1 MGNVIIFELKK
12 FVSSKKNFIFIVV
25 LALIIGIW
33 VTLNSS
39 IDTNMN
45 DSKEQMMI
53 NDIEGLRGKISI
65 DDNEDNEAIIKII
78 SKYKNDLKLW
88 QERLAAY
95 QKKDYNEYLRKE
107 IEINEDEI
115 QNKKNGTAIGGR
127 DIEDLENENK
137 INKILID
144 ENLKPINQNVSM
156 EGFNFIRLLGTAPIA
171 IIFMIVMIT
180 LTAGTISS
188 EYDRGT
194 WKLLFTQPI
203 LRWKIVL
210 GKWISALIINILV
223 ITVIPTIYF
232 LVLGIVNGFGAVSY
246 PVQYFIDGTVQ
257 YIPISSFVLKEI
269 LMAFII
275 IVFLTTFSLF
285 ISKLNKT
292 TAGAVS
298 VSIIISVALYMLSSS
313 GILKEINIINPFSY
327 VDISNV
333 LSGAVESV
341 AMFSILQ
348 FSAIYLIFISAIL
361 FIITILLNKFVSS

>member
-1 MGNVIIFELKK
+1 MGTVVIFELKK
-12 FVSSKKNFIFIVV
+12 FVSSKKNFIFIAVMV
-25 LALIIGIW
+25 LIIGIW
-33 VTLNSS
+33 VTLNSNIDSS
-39 IDTNMN
+39 INS
-45 DSKEQMMI
+45 SKEQVMI
-53 NDIEGLRGKISI
+53 NDIEDLKGQISI
-65 DDNEDNEAIIKII
+65 DDNTDNEALKKII

-156 EGFNFIRLLGTAPIA
+156 EGFNFIRLLGTSPIA
-171 IIFMIVMIT
+171 IIFMIVIIT
-180 LTAGTISS
+180 LTAGIISS
-188 EYDRGT
+188 EYDHGT

-203 LRWKIVL
+203 SRWKIIV

-232 LVLGIVNGFGAVSY
+232 LVLGIVNGFGAISY
-246 PVQYFIDGTVQ
+246 PVQYLIDGTVQ
-257 YIPISSFVLKEI
+257 YVPIASFILKEI
-269 LMAFII
+269 FMAFIT

-285 ISKLNKT
+285 ISRLNKT
-292 TAGAVS
+292 TTGAVS

-313 GILKEINIINPFSY
+313 GILKQFNIINPFSY

-333 LSGAVESV
+333 LSGTLETIVI
-341 AMFSILQ
+341 FPILQ
-348 FSAIYLIFISAIL
+348 FSSAYLIFISVIL
-361 FIITILLNKFVSS
+361 FIITILLNKFASS

>member
-1 MGNVIIFELKK
+1 MGTVIIFEFKK
-12 FVSSKKNFIFIVV
+12 FISSKKNFILIAV
-25 LALIIGIW
+25 LALLIGIW
-33 VTLNSS
+33 ATLNSN
-39 IDTNMN
+39 IDVTIN

-53 NDIEGLRGKISI
+53 NDIEGLKGQISI
-65 DDNEDNEAIIKII
+65 NDNENDEGLIKII

-88 QERLAAY
+88 EERLVAY

-107 IEINEDEI
+107 IEINEDQI
-115 QNKKNGTAIGGR
+115 QNKKDGTVIGGR
-127 DIEDLENENK
+127 DIEGLENENK

-144 ENLKPINQNVSM
+144 KNLKPINQNVSM
-156 EGFNFIRLLGTAPIA
+156 EGFNFIRLLGTSPIA

-180 LTAGTISS
+180 LTAGTISN
-188 EYDRGT
+188 EYDNGT

-203 LRWKIVL
+203 SRWKIIC

-232 LVLGIVNGFGAVSY
+232 LVLGIINGFGEVNY
-246 PVQYFIDGTVQ
+246 PVKYLIDGTVQ
-257 YIPISSFVLKEI
+257 YIPIGSFILKEI

-285 ISKLNKT
+285 ISRLNKT

-298 VSIIISVALYMLSSS
+298 ISIIISVALYMLSSS
-313 GILKEINIINPFSY
+313 GILKQFNSINPFSY
-327 VDISNV
+327 MDISNV
-333 LSGAVESV
+333 LSGAVETI

-348 FSAIYLIFISAIL
+348 FSVVYLILISVIL
-361 FIITILLNKFVSS
+361 FIITILLNKFDK